1 MMAFKLSISNW
12 TKYLKKAAILAFMG
26 MVAIFGYIFYLAQDL
41 PSLDQLEN
49 YDPDLVTRIY
59 SADGKIL
66 DELYLEKRIFISIDE
81 IPNNMKNALIASE
94 DRRFYDHW
102 GISMRDLFRA
112 VVINI
117 ISLSYEQGFSSLT
130 QQVARTLYDSI
141 GFKKT
146 IVRKIKEII
155 TAIQIERTY
164 TKSEILE
171 MYLNNV
177 HFGHGT
183 YGVQA
188 AAKRYFGKSASALTL
203 GESAMI
209 VGILPAPA
217 RYSPVRHPERA
228 HYKRNV
234 VLRVM
239 RDQRYITNDI
249 YSEARVI
256 ESENVIEFQAKGTA
270 PYFTEYVRRVMEKED
285 DHLGVNIYRDG
296 LKIYTTL
303 DTRLQDIAEKSLM
316 KSIKRNQDK
325 LNERLFNDEEEFSQ
339 LAYHSIYP
347 IDTVKMMMEGDSI
360 LYEDLRNKLLV
371 QGAFIALDPT
381 TGAILA
387 MIGGR
392 PDYHDQYNRAVQ
404 AKRQPGS
411 VFKPF
416 VYTTAIDN
424 GYPVTKQLL
433 NQPLVL
439 RVLNAEG
446 EWEKWMP
453 RNYDGTTSGLTTLR
467 EGIRKSVNL
476 IAVRVVKE
484 LVPAREVKAMAERMG
499 LTTNI
504 RAVDAIALGTSEV
517 YLLDVVNAYSA
528 FANKGVLNQP
538 FGISKVE
545 DRYGNTIKEYYPIRE
560 EVLREESAYVMTTML
575 QTVMDAGTGGSARWR
590 HNFYHPA
597 GGKTGTTQNWTDAWF
612 VGFSKQLAAGV
623 WVGVDDPQV
632 SLGESQD
639 GSRAALPAWARFMTA
654 AHDTLGLTQ
663 KKFERPDGVI
673 NVEICSLTKD
683 KPTNLCPLETE
694 IFIKGTEPSQL
705 CKVHRRN

>member
-1 MMAFKLSISNW
+1 
-12 TKYLKKAAILAFMG
+12 MG
-26 MVAIFGYIFYLAQDL
+26 MVVIFIYIFYLTQDL

-66 DELYLEKRIFISIDE
+66 DELYLEKRIFISIDQ

-130 QQVARTLYDSI
+130 QQVARTLYDTI

-239 RDQRYITNDI
+239 RDQRYITSDI

-270 PYFTEYVRRVMEKED
+270 PYFTEYVRRIMEKED

-303 DTRLQDIAEKSLM
+303 DTRLQDIAEESLM

-325 LNERLFNDEEEFSQ
+325 LNKRLFNDEEEFSQ

-360 LYEDLRNKLLV
+360 LYEELRNKLLV

-439 RVLNAEG
+439 RVLDAEG
-446 EWEKWMP
+446 KWEKWMP
-453 RNYDGTTSGLTTLR
+453 RNYDGSTSGLTTLR

-476 IAVRVVKE
+476 IAIRVVKE
-484 LVPAREVKAMAERMG
+484 LVPATEVKAMAERMG

-639 GSRAALPAWARFMTA
+639 GSRVALPAWGRFMTG

>member
-1 MMAFKLSISNW
+1 
-12 TKYLKKAAILAFMG
+12 MG
-26 MVAIFGYIFYLAQDL
+26 MVVIFIYIFYLAQDL

-66 DELYLEKRIFISIDE
+66 DELYLEKRIFISIDQ

-112 VVINI
+112 VVINT

-130 QQVARTLYDSI
+130 QQVARTLYDTI

-239 RDQRYITNDI
+239 RDQRYITSDI

-270 PYFTEYVRRVMEKED
+270 PYFTEYVRRIMEKED

-316 KSIKRNQDK
+316 ESIKRNQDK
-325 LNERLFNDEEEFSQ
+325 LNKRLFNDEEEFSQ

-360 LYEDLRNKLLV
+360 LYEELRNKLLV

-453 RNYDGTTSGLTTLR
+453 RNYDGSTSGLTTLR

-484 LVPAREVKAMAERMG
+484 LVPATEVKAMAERMG

-560 EVLREESAYVMTTML
+560 EVLREESAYVMTSML

-639 GSRAALPAWARFMTA
+639 GSRVALPAWAQFMTA

-683 KPTNLCPLETE
+683 KPTNLCSLETE

>member
-1 MMAFKLSISNW
+1 MMAVNLSIPTL
-12 TKYLKKAAILAFMG
+12 TKYLKSALITVLIG
-26 MVAIFGYIFYLAQDL
+26 LGIIIGYIIYLAQDL

-59 SADGKIL
+59 SADGEIL
-66 DELYLEKRIFISIDE
+66 DELFLEKRIFVSLDQ
-81 IPNNMKNALIASE
+81 IPNNMKNAVISSE
-94 DRRFYDHW
+94 DRRFYNHW
-102 GISMRDLFRA
+102 GIDSRSIIRA
-112 VVINI
+112 IVVNI
-117 ISLSYEQGFSSLT
+117 ISLGYEQGFSSLT
-130 QQVARTLYDSI
+130 QQVARTLYDTI
-141 GFKKT
+141 GFRKT
-146 IVRKIKEII
+146 IIRKIKEII

-164 TKSEILE
+164 TKDEILE
-171 MYLNNV
+171 MYLNNA

-188 AAKRYFGKSASALTL
+188 AAKRYFGKDAVLLTL
-203 GESAMI
+203 GESAML

-217 RYSPVRHPERA
+217 TYSPINHSERA

-239 RDQRYITNDI
+239 RDEKFITKDM

-256 ESENVIEFQAKGTA
+256 ESENISESIAKGRA
-270 PYFTEYVRRVMEKED
+270 PYFTEYIRRTMEKED
-285 DHLGVNIYRDG
+285 DRLGVNIYRDG

-303 DTRLQDIAEKSLM
+303 DTRVQSVAEEALM
-316 KSIKRNQDK
+316 NAIKTNQEK
-325 LNERLFNDEEEFSQ
+325 LNQRIFNDPEEFSR
-339 LAYHSIYP
+339 LAYLNIFPEDS
-347 IDTVKMMMEGDSI
+347 VRMMMEGDTL

-371 QGAFIALDPT
+371 QGAFVALDPS
-381 TGAILA
+381 TGSILA
-387 MIGGR
+387 MVGGR

-424 GYPVTKQLL
+424 GYSVTKQLL

-439 RVLNAEG
+439 RVLNANG

-467 EGIRKSVNL
+467 EGIRKSINL
-476 IAVRVVKE
+476 VAVRVVKE
-484 LVPAREVKAMAERMG
+484 LVPASEVKSMAKRMG
-499 LTTNI
+499 ITTDI

-517 YLLDVVNAYSA
+517 YLLDIVNAYSA
-528 FANKGVLNQP
+528 FANKGVLNKA
-538 FGISKVE
+538 FGITKVE
-545 DRYGNTIKEYYPIRE
+545 DRYGNIIKEYEPIRE
-560 EVLREESAYVMTTML
+560 EVLREESAYVMTSML

-623 WVGVDDPQV
+623 WIGVDDPVV
-632 SLGESQD
+632 SLGTSQD
-639 GSRAALPAWARFMTA
+639 GSRAALPAWANFMA
-654 AHDTLGLTQ
+654 VAHDTLRL
-663 KKFERPDGVI
+663 KRMNFDRPSGVI
-673 NVEICSLTKD
+673 NFEICSITKD
-683 KPTNLCPLETE
+683 MPTNLCTVESE
-694 IFIKGTEPSQL
+694 IFIQGTEPSQV